1 MLEGDN
7 QRVKFISL
15 LFYNYIEW
23 GGFYMKL
30 KFRAEHKDVVAYLW
44 ACLLLLFV
52 VALCVRNFYHVA
64 DDGLNVA
71 NSKIGWTF
79 NLIPAFFPP
88 YLGYTILFWILAI
101 ILLTASVSSH
111 FFTREK
117 GFGFVEGKK
126 EEGFGRFAKESEYQ
140 NFKDVEPVELTAKE
154 STAAGFP
161 LCYDKK
167 KNLVYVDNGEAHSLV
182 IGATGSG
189 KTQMVI
195 NPLVNL
201 LSKKGES
208 MVITDPKGEIYEK
221 NGEMLRDLG
230 YDVIVVNFRDPK
242 NGSCWNP
249 YTLPYKYYKEG
260 NQDKA
265 NELLND
271 MAINIATDEKADDPF
286 WTNSAADYLTGLSLG
301 MFEDA
306 SEDEISISTVNL
318 MVTVGEEK
326 VGASTYAKEYFK
338 FKDPASPAA
347 INALGTVNAPQDTKN
362 SVLSVLKQKI
372 KVFAVTQNLAE
383 MLSRSDFDM
392 ETIGER
398 KTAIFMII
406 QDEKTTYHALAT
418 IFVKQCYESL
428 IAVAQRHGGK
438 LPVRTNFLLDE
449 FANMPKF
456 KDITTMITAARS
468 RQIRMTMIIQN
479 FAQLVQVYGKEDA
492 ETIRGNC
499 GNILYLLTGELSA
512 LEEISKLC
520 GDKIVKVGKDKK
532 EETRPLIT
540 VTELQ
545 RFKQDEVL
553 VLKHRLPP
561 LRTKFLPFWNT
572 DFGYGKN
579 NETIPKAEV
588 TSHEQRPIKLFDIRE
603 YVKKKKDEKR
613 NELFGGAGN
622 NPFGNNSPFGGG
634 ATPNPFG
641 GNQAPNPFG
650 NNAPTSNSN
659 PLAAYGA
666 VAPTNNNPLAAYG
679 ATTPTN
685 DNMNKEPFNPFGTPS
700 ALTPTN
706 PSNDDLNIDEMMKKI
721 DARIAELEAEEK
733 AEKDALE
740 NEEKASEKQLVE
752 ETKTVEIVP
761 DKKDDTVSSSSVIM
775 PSSKIDFNSFG
786 NSMIESKQG
795 DITSTKHDLLDDMI
809 EDLSFDEPLEKL
821 DSLNDKNS
829 EDLDILDVTKDINE
843 KENLERSEATKEDD
857 SQSNIYTNKEEISK
871 IMNKKDSN
879 DDDDDFF
886 NEFFD

>member
-1 MLEGDN
+1 
-7 QRVKFISL
+7 
-15 LFYNYIEW
+15 
-23 GGFYMKL
+23 MKL
-30 KFRAEHKDVVAYLW
+30 KFRAEKKDVVAFIW
-44 ACLLLLFV
+44 ACVLLLLIV
-52 VALCVRNFYHVA
+52 SICVYNLKDVSNEAEVARRTGISLNPIS
-64 DDGLNVA
+64 GL
-71 NSKIGWTF
+71 I
-79 NLIPAFFPP
+79 PP
-88 YLGYTILFWILAI
+88 YLGYTIVFWLVSI
-101 ILLTASVSSH
+101 IILTASVSSH
-111 FFTREK
+111 FFEREK
-117 GFGFVEGKK
+117 GFGFIEGKK
-126 EEGFGRFAKESEYQ
+126 EDGFGRFAKEDEYKKY
-140 NFKDVEPVELTAKE
+140 KDVEPVELNAKE
-154 STAAGFP
+154 ATTAGFP
-161 LCYDKK
+161 LVYDKK

-195 NPLVNL
+195 NPLVNIL
-201 LSKKGES
+201 AKKGES
-208 MVITDPKGEIYEK
+208 MIISDPKGEIYEK
-221 NGEMLRDLG
+221 NGEMLRELG
-230 YDVIVVNFRDPK
+230 YDVIVVNFRDPQK
-242 NGSCWNP
+242 GSCWNP

-306 SEDEISISTVNL
+306 PEDEISISTVNL
-318 MVTVGEEK
+318 MMTVGDEK
-326 VGASTYAKEYFK
+326 VGSSTYIKEYFK
-338 FKDPASPAA
+338 MKDPASPAA
-347 INALGTVNAPQDTKN
+347 INALGTINAPQETKN
-362 SVLSVLKQKI
+362 SIDSVLKQKI

-398 KTAIFMII
+398 KTAVFMII

-428 IAVAQRHGGK
+428 IAVAQRHGGQ

-479 FAQLVQVYGKEDA
+479 FAQLKQVYGNEDA

-579 NETIPKAEV
+579 NADVPPAEII
-588 TSHEQRPIKLFDIRE
+588 SHEQRKIKLFDIRE
-603 YVKKKKDEKR
+603 FVNKKKEEKR
-613 NELFGGAGN
+613 KELFSNQTNNSNQFNPYGGGS
-622 NPFGNNSPFGGG
+622 NPFGM
-634 ATPNPFG
+634 
-641 GNQAPNPFG
+641 QQ
-650 NNAPTSNSN
+650 
-659 PLAAYGA
+659 
-666 VAPTNNNPLAAYG
+666 
-679 ATTPTN
+679 
-685 DNMNKEPFNPFGTPS
+685 NPFGTPPSGSNPFS
-700 ALTPTN
+700 APVGQNSFNPGALGN
-706 PSNDDLNIDEMMKKI
+706 PSGGIGSNDESLNIDDLIKKI
-721 DARIAELEAEEK
+721 DSKIAELEEEEK
-733 AEKDALE
+733 KDNEAKDNEEAASSKKLVEDIMNDNNIKEDNNIHSSDVIMSPNKIDFSSFELPEEKKSDNNEIKPDIMDDFLE
-740 NEEKASEKQLVE
+740 DLSIDDNEDDMVINTSNTINNNEEKENKDVTNVVNEAKEQ
-752 ETKTVEIVP
+752 
-761 DKKDDTVSSSSVIM
+761 KDDLYV
-775 PSSKIDFNSFG
+775 
-786 NSMIESKQG
+786 
-795 DITSTKHDLLDDMI
+795 
-809 EDLSFDEPLEKL
+809 
-821 DSLNDKNS
+821 
-829 EDLDILDVTKDINE
+829 
-843 KENLERSEATKEDD
+843 
-857 SQSNIYTNKEEISK
+857 NKEEVDK
-871 IMNKKDSN
+871 IMKEKEP
-879 DDDDDFF
+879 DDFF
-886 NEFFD
+886 DEFFE

>member
-1 MLEGDN
+1 
-7 QRVKFISL
+7 
-15 LFYNYIEW
+15 
-23 GGFYMKL
+23 MKL
-30 KFRAEHKDVVAYLW
+30 KFRADRKDAIAFLW
-44 ACLLLLFV
+44 ASLLLLIV
-52 VALCVRNFYHVA
+52 VAMCVRNFYHA
-64 DDGLNVA
+64 ATTGIA
-71 NSKIGWTF
+71 GSTTEFRWSF
-79 NLIPAFFPP
+79 NFLLGFLPP
-88 YLGYTILFWILAI
+88 YLGYTILFWILAM
-101 ILLTASVSSH
+101 ILLIASVSSH
-111 FFTREK
+111 FFSREK
-117 GFGFVEGKK
+117 GFGFKEGKDEK
-126 EEGFGRFAKESEYQ
+126 GFGRFAKDYEYQ
-140 NFKDVEPVELTAKE
+140 EFENVKPVELTSEKSE
-154 STAAGFP
+154 AAGFP

-167 KNLVYVDNGEAHSLV
+167 NNLVYVDNGEAHSLV

-195 NPLVNL
+195 NPLVNI

-221 NGEMLRDLG
+221 NGEMLRALG
-230 YDVIVVNFRDPK
+230 YDVIVVNFRDPQ

-306 SEDEISISTVNL
+306 PEDEISISTVNL
-318 MVTVGEEK
+318 MMTVGEEK
-326 VGASTYAKEYFK
+326 IGASTYAKEYFK
-338 FKDPASPAA
+338 TKDPASPAA

-362 SVLSVLKQKI
+362 SILSVLKQKI

-398 KTAIFMII
+398 KTAVFMII

-479 FAQLVQVYGKEDA
+479 FAQLNDVYGKEDA

-520 GDKIVKVGKDKK
+520 GDKIVKVGKDKR

-545 RFKQDEVL
+545 RFTNNEVL

-561 LRTKFLPFWNT
+561 LRTKFLPFWDT
-572 DFGYGKN
+572 DFGHGKN
-579 NETIPKAEV
+579 NASVTKATYTTRE
-588 TSHEQRPIKLFDIRE
+588 RKDIKLFDIRDF
-603 YVKKKKDEKR
+603 VKKKKEEKR

-622 NPFGNNSPFGGG
+622 NPFGGG

-641 GNQAPNPFG
+641 SSPNPFGGPSAPNPFG
-650 NNAPTSNSN
+650 GPGTPNPFGGPSTPGSNPLAPFGASPGSNPD
-659 PLAAYGA
+659 PLAAYGSTQNST
-666 VAPTNNNPLAAYG
+666 PNPS
-679 ATTPTN
+679 
-685 DNMNKEPFNPFGTPS
+685 PFNPTVPS
-700 ALTPTN
+700 
-706 PSNDDLNIDEMMKKI
+706 PSPSSPDDLNIDEMMKKI
-721 DARIAELEAEEK
+721 DERIAELEAEEK
-733 AEKDALE
+733 KEKEAEE
-740 NEEKASEKQLVE
+740 NEKLASEE
-752 ETKTVEIVP
+752 KTVEEIKSKLDNDEIKTEIPVDDTNSIPSASAIVP
-761 DKKDDTVSSSSVIM
+761 
-775 PSSKIDFNSFG
+775 PSSIDFKSFMSPI
-786 NSMIESKQG
+786 NENKKEE
-795 DITSTKHDLLDDMI
+795 KHETFGLLDEMV
-809 EDLSFDEPLEKL
+809 EDLSIDEPISRTSVPEVTTENNDVIKEAEILKEPDEKIESL
-821 DSLNDKNS
+821 DFGSDKP
-829 EDLDILDVTKDINE
+829 K
-843 KENLERSEATKEDD
+843 
-857 SQSNIYTNKEEISK
+857 
-871 IMNKKDSN
+871 N
-879 DDDDDFF
+879 DDDDLFD
-886 NEFFD
+886 EFFD

>member
-1 MLEGDN
+1 
-7 QRVKFISL
+7 
-15 LFYNYIEW
+15 
-23 GGFYMKL
+23 MKL
-30 KFRAEHKDVVAYLW
+30 KFRADHKDVIAFLW
-44 ACLLLLFV
+44 ACLLLLIV
-52 VALCVRNFYHVA
+52 VAMCVVNFYHT
-64 DDGLNVA
+64 G
-71 NSKIGWTF
+71 SIGNMPEVEGFKWTF
-79 NLIPAFFPP
+79 NFIKGFFPP
-88 YLGYTILFWILAI
+88 YLGYTLIFWILSI
-101 ILLTASVSSH
+101 VLLTVSVSSH
-111 FFTREK
+111 FYTREK
-117 GFGFVEGKK
+117 GFGFKEGKK
-126 EEGFGRFAKESEYQ
+126 EEGFGRFAKEDEYKH
-140 NFKDVEPVELTAKE
+140 FKDVEPVELTAKE
-154 STAAGFP
+154 ASSAGFP
-161 LCYDKK
+161 LVYDKK
-167 KNLVYVDNGEAHSLV
+167 KNLVYVDNGESHSLV

-195 NPLVNL
+195 NPLVSL
-201 LSKKGES
+201 LAKKGES
-208 MVITDPKGEIYEK
+208 MVITDPKGEIFEK
-221 NGEMLRDLG
+221 NGEMLKDLG

-318 MVTVGEEK
+318 MMTVGEEK
-326 VGASTYAKEYFK
+326 MGASTYAKEYFK
-338 FKDPASPAA
+338 LKDPASPAA

-362 SVLSVLKQKI
+362 SIESVLKQKI

-438 LPVRTNFLLDE
+438 LPIRTNFLLDE

-479 FAQLVQVYGKEDA
+479 FAQLKQVYGNEDA

-579 NETIPKAEV
+579 NERVPKAELP
-588 TSHEQRPIKLFDIRE
+588 THEQQPIKLFDIRE
-603 YVKKKKDEKR
+603 FVKKKKEEKR
-613 NELFGGAGN
+613 NELFGGNSPFGAGTPFGGG
-622 NPFGNNSPFGGG
+622 NPFGGAPSPFGGGNPTNPFGSDNNQNNTNPLAPYGATGNTNGFNSPFGGTNTLG
-634 ATPNPFG
+634 NLNGSTPN
-641 GNQAPNPFG
+641 ANPMDE
-650 NNAPTSNSN
+650 A
-659 PLAAYGA
+659 
-666 VAPTNNNPLAAYG
+666 
-679 ATTPTN
+679 
-685 DNMNKEPFNPFGTPS
+685 
-700 ALTPTN
+700 
-706 PSNDDLNIDEMMKKI
+706 LNIDDMIKKI

-733 AEKDALE
+733 AD
-740 NEEKASEKQLVE
+740 NEAKNNEAKASEKTMVEDLKLPVE
-752 ETKTVEIVP
+752 E
-761 DKKDDTVSSSSVIM
+761 SSSLSSSIIM
-775 PSSKIDFNSFG
+775 PSNKIDFSSFEKV
-786 NSMIESKQG
+786 NANNPLNNVS
-795 DITSTKHDLLDDMI
+795 TSGKHDLMDDYL
-809 EDLSFDEPLEKL
+809 EDLSFDDEPIKTSEKPT
-821 DSLNDKNS
+821 DNV
-829 EDLDILDVTKDINE
+829 DVPNEVLSNPSKPDNKDV
-843 KENLERSEATKEDD
+843 
-857 SQSNIYTNKEEISK
+857 YTNKEEIEK
-871 IMNKKDSN
+871 IMKSEEKDE
-879 DDDDDFF
+879 DDDFF
-886 NEFFD
+886 DEFFE

>member
-1 MLEGDN
+1 
-7 QRVKFISL
+7 
-15 LFYNYIEW
+15 
-23 GGFYMKL
+23 MKL
-30 KFRAEHKDVVAYLW
+30 KFRAEHKDFVAYAW
-44 ACLLLLFV
+44 ACLLLLV
-52 VALCVRNFYHVA
+52 IVALCVRNLYHVTDA
-64 DDGLNVA
+64 GTSTTTETL
-71 NSKIGWTF
+71 GWTF
-79 NLIPAFFPP
+79 NFIPAFFPP
-88 YLGYTILFWILAI
+88 YLGYTILFWILAVV
-101 ILLTASVSSH
+101 LLTASVSSK
-111 FFTREK
+111 FFTTEK
-117 GFGFVEGKK
+117 GFGIVQGKK
-126 EEGFGRFAKESEYQ
+126 EDGFGRFAKEDEYK
-140 NFKDVEPVELTAKE
+140 NSKDVEPVELTAKE
-154 STAAGFP
+154 STVAGFP
-161 LCYDKK
+161 LVYDKK

-195 NPLVNL
+195 NPLVNI

-221 NGEMLRDLG
+221 NGEMLKDLG
-230 YDVIVVNFRDPK
+230 YDVIVVNFRDPQ

-306 SEDEISISTVNL
+306 PEDEISISTVNL
-318 MVTVGEEK
+318 MITVGEEK
-326 VGASTYAKEYFK
+326 RGASTYIKEYFK

-398 KTAIFMII
+398 KTAVFMII

-479 FAQLVQVYGKEDA
+479 FAQLKQVYGNEDA

-545 RFKQDEVL
+545 RFKENEVL
-553 VLKHRLPP
+553 ILKHRLPP

-579 NETIPKAEV
+579 NAEVPPAKV
-588 TSHEQRPIKLFDIRE
+588 TSHEQRKIKLFDIRE
-603 YVKKKKDEKR
+603 FVEKKKEEKR
-613 NELFGGAGN
+613 NELYGGGEA
-622 NPFGNNSPFGGG
+622 NPFGVSM
-634 ATPNPFG
+634 TPNPFG
-641 GNQAPNPFG
+641 GNANPFG
-650 NNAPTSNSN
+650 PSPFGAQTNPNPLSAFGATSNSIPSN
-659 PLAAYGA
+659 PLESS
-666 VAPTNNNPLAAYG
+666 NNG
-679 ATTPTN
+679 N
-685 DNMNKEPFNPFGTPS
+685 DN
-700 ALTPTN
+700 L
-706 PSNDDLNIDEMMKKI
+706 DIDAMMKKI
-721 DARIAELEAEEK
+721 DARIAELEEEEK
-733 AEKDALE
+733 REKEAEN
-740 NEEKASEKQLVE
+740 NELKASEQKMVE
-752 ETKTVEIVP
+752 EKTDDAKDSN
-761 DKKDDTVSSSSVIM
+761 DKTSLNNGKLEFS
-775 PSSKIDFNSFG
+775 SFG
-786 NSMIESKQG
+786 SKDISNFGNTNSEA
-795 DITSTKHDLLDDMI
+795 KHDMFDDMI
-809 EDLSFDEPLEKL
+809 EDLSFDEPI
-821 DSLNDKNS
+821 DKNDAIKDENILKDDKS
-829 EDLDILDVTKDINE
+829 EIKAEEPIN
-843 KENLERSEATKEDD
+843 KQADDKNGEANVYRNT
-857 SQSNIYTNKEEISK
+857 EEIDK
-871 IMNKKDSN
+871 IMKKKDTSK
-879 DDDDDFF
+879 DDDDFF
-886 NEFFD
+886 DEFFE

>member
-1 MLEGDN
+1 
-7 QRVKFISL
+7 
-15 LFYNYIEW
+15 
-23 GGFYMKL
+23 MKL
-30 KFRAEHKDVVAYLW
+30 KFRAEHKDFVAYAW
-44 ACLLLLFV
+44 ACLLLLV
-52 VALCVRNFYHVA
+52 IVALCVRNLYHVTDA
-64 DDGLNVA
+64 GTSATTETL
-71 NSKIGWTF
+71 GWTF
-79 NLIPAFFPP
+79 NFIPAFFPP
-88 YLGYTILFWILAI
+88 YLGYTILFWILAVV
-101 ILLTASVSSH
+101 LLTASVSSK
-111 FFTREK
+111 FFTTEK
-117 GFGFVEGKK
+117 GFGIVQGKK
-126 EEGFGRFAKESEYQ
+126 EDGFGRFAKEDEYK
-140 NFKDVEPVELTAKE
+140 NSKDVEPVELTAKE
-154 STAAGFP
+154 STVAGFP
-161 LCYDKK
+161 LVYDKK

-195 NPLVNL
+195 NPLVNI

-221 NGEMLRDLG
+221 NGEMLKDLG
-230 YDVIVVNFRDPK
+230 YDVIVVNFRDPQ

-306 SEDEISISTVNL
+306 PEDEISISTVNL
-318 MVTVGEEK
+318 MITVGEEK
-326 VGASTYAKEYFK
+326 RGASTYIKEYFK

-398 KTAIFMII
+398 KTAVFMII

-479 FAQLVQVYGKEDA
+479 FAQLKQVYGNEDA

-545 RFKQDEVL
+545 RFKENEVL
-553 VLKHRLPP
+553 ILKHRLPP

-579 NETIPKAEV
+579 NAEVPPAKV
-588 TSHEQRPIKLFDIRE
+588 TSHEQRKIKLFDIRE
-603 YVKKKKDEKR
+603 FVEKKKEEKR
-613 NELFGGAGN
+613 NELYGGGEA
-622 NPFGNNSPFGGG
+622 NPFGVSM
-634 ATPNPFG
+634 TPNPFG
-641 GNQAPNPFG
+641 GNANPFG
-650 NNAPTSNSN
+650 PSPFGAQTNPN
-659 PLAAYGA
+659 PLAAFGA
-666 VAPTNNNPLAAYG
+666 TSNSIPSNPLESSNNG
-679 ATTPTN
+679 N
-685 DNMNKEPFNPFGTPS
+685 DN
-700 ALTPTN
+700 L
-706 PSNDDLNIDEMMKKI
+706 DIDAMMKKI
-721 DARIAELEAEEK
+721 DARIAELEEEEK
-733 AEKDALE
+733 REKEAED
-740 NEEKASEKQLVE
+740 NELKASEQKMVE
-752 ETKTVEIVP
+752 EKTDVAKDSN
-761 DKKDDTVSSSSVIM
+761 DKTSLNNYTVDNGKLEF
-775 PSSKIDFNSFG
+775 PSFG
-786 NSMIESKQG
+786 SKDISNFGNTNSEA
-795 DITSTKHDLLDDMI
+795 KHDMFDDMI
-809 EDLSFDEPLEKL
+809 EDLSFDEPI
-821 DSLNDKNS
+821 DKNDAIKDENILKDDKLETKP
-829 EDLDILDVTKDINE
+829 EDPIN
-843 KENLERSEATKEDD
+843 KQADDKNGEANVYRNT
-857 SQSNIYTNKEEISK
+857 EEIDK
-871 IMNKKDSN
+871 IMKKKDTSK
-879 DDDDDFF
+879 DDDDFF
-886 NEFFD
+886 DEFFE

>member
-1 MLEGDN
+1 
-7 QRVKFISL
+7 
-15 LFYNYIEW
+15 
-23 GGFYMKL
+23 MKL
-30 KFRAEHKDVVAYLW
+30 KFRAEKKDVVAFIW
-44 ACLLLLFV
+44 ACVLLLLIV
-52 VALCVRNFYHVA
+52 SICVYNLKDVTNEAEVARRTGISLNPIS
-64 DDGLNVA
+64 GL
-71 NSKIGWTF
+71 I
-79 NLIPAFFPP
+79 PP
-88 YLGYTILFWILAI
+88 YLGYTIVFWLVSI
-101 ILLTASVSSH
+101 IILTASVSSH
-111 FFTREK
+111 FFEREK
-117 GFGFVEGKK
+117 GFGFIEGKK
-126 EEGFGRFAKESEYQ
+126 EDGFGRFAKEDEYKKY
-140 NFKDVEPVELTAKE
+140 KDVEPVELNAKE
-154 STAAGFP
+154 ATTAGFP
-161 LCYDKK
+161 LVYDKK

-195 NPLVNL
+195 NPLVNIL
-201 LSKKGES
+201 AKKGES
-208 MVITDPKGEIYEK
+208 MIISDPKGEIYEK
-221 NGEMLRDLG
+221 NGEMLRELG
-230 YDVIVVNFRDPK
+230 YDVIVVNFRDPQK
-242 NGSCWNP
+242 GSCWNP

-306 SEDEISISTVNL
+306 PEDEISISTVNL
-318 MVTVGEEK
+318 MMTVGDEK
-326 VGASTYAKEYFK
+326 VGSSTYIKEYFK
-338 FKDPASPAA
+338 MKDPASPAA
-347 INALGTVNAPQDTKN
+347 INALGTINAPQETKN
-362 SVLSVLKQKI
+362 SIDSVLKQKI

-398 KTAIFMII
+398 KTAVFMII

-428 IAVAQRHGGK
+428 IAVAQRHGGQ

-479 FAQLVQVYGKEDA
+479 FAQLKQVYGNEDA

-579 NETIPKAEV
+579 NADVPPAEII
-588 TSHEQRPIKLFDIRE
+588 SHEQRKIKLFDIRE
-603 YVKKKKDEKR
+603 YVNKKKEEKR
-613 NELFGGAGN
+613 KELFSNQPNNSNQFNPYGGSS
-622 NPFGNNSPFGGG
+622 NPFGM
-634 ATPNPFG
+634 
-641 GNQAPNPFG
+641 QQ
-650 NNAPTSNSN
+650 
-659 PLAAYGA
+659 
-666 VAPTNNNPLAAYG
+666 
-679 ATTPTN
+679 
-685 DNMNKEPFNPFGTPS
+685 NPFGTPPS
-700 ALTPTN
+700 GSNPFSSPVGQNSFNPGALGN
-706 PSNDDLNIDEMMKKI
+706 PSGGIGSNDESLNIDDLIKKI
-721 DARIAELEAEEK
+721 DSKIAELEEEEK
-733 AEKDALE
+733 KDNEAKDNEEVASSKKLVEDIMNDNNIKEDNNIHSSDVIMSPNKIDFSSFELPEEKKSDNNEIKPDIMDDFLE
-740 NEEKASEKQLVE
+740 DLSIDDNEDDMVINASNIINNNEEKENKDVTNVVNEAKEQ
-752 ETKTVEIVP
+752 
-761 DKKDDTVSSSSVIM
+761 KDDLYV
-775 PSSKIDFNSFG
+775 
-786 NSMIESKQG
+786 
-795 DITSTKHDLLDDMI
+795 
-809 EDLSFDEPLEKL
+809 
-821 DSLNDKNS
+821 
-829 EDLDILDVTKDINE
+829 
-843 KENLERSEATKEDD
+843 
-857 SQSNIYTNKEEISK
+857 NKEEVDK
-871 IMNKKDSN
+871 IMKEKEP
-879 DDDDDFF
+879 DDFF
-886 NEFFD
+886 DEFFE

>member
-1 MLEGDN
+1 
-7 QRVKFISL
+7 
-15 LFYNYIEW
+15 
-23 GGFYMKL
+23 MKL
-30 KFRAEHKDVVAYLW
+30 KFRAEHKDIVAFLW
-44 ACLLLLFV
+44 VCLLLLIV
-52 VALCVRNFYHVA
+52 VALCIVNFYHVA
-64 DDGLNVA
+64 DDGISTTKEMV
-71 NSKIGWTF
+71 GFTF
-79 NLIPAFFPP
+79 NFIPAFFPP
-88 YLGYTILFWILAI
+88 YLGYTILFWIVAI
-101 ILLTASVSSH
+101 VALTASVSSH
-111 FFTREK
+111 FFTMEK
-117 GFGFVEGKK
+117 GFGIVQGKK
-126 EEGFGRFAKESEYQ
+126 EDGFGRFAKEDEYKK
-140 NFKDVEPVELTAKE
+140 FEKVEPVELTAKE

-161 LCYDKK
+161 LVYDKK

-195 NPLVNL
+195 NPLVNI

-208 MVITDPKGEIYEK
+208 MVITDPKGEIFEK
-221 NGEMLRDLG
+221 NGEMLKDLG
-230 YDVIVVNFRDPK
+230 YDVIVVNFRDPQ

-306 SEDEISISTVNL
+306 PEDEISISTVNL
-318 MVTVGEEK
+318 MITVGEEK
-326 VGASTYAKEYFK
+326 VGASTYIKEYFK

-398 KTAIFMII
+398 KTAVFMII

-479 FAQLVQVYGKEDA
+479 FAQLKQVYGNEDA

-553 VLKHRLPP
+553 ILKHRLPP

-579 NETIPKAEV
+579 NAEVPPAKV
-588 TSHEQRPIKLFDIRE
+588 TSHEQRKIKLFDIRE
-603 YVKKKKDEKR
+603 FVKKKKEEKR
-613 NELFGGAGN
+613 NELFGGSGAAN
-622 NPFGNNSPFGGG
+622 PFGGG
-634 ATPNPFG
+634 MTPNPFG
-641 GNQAPNPFG
+641 GNANPFG
-650 NNAPTSNSN
+650 QSPFTSPSNPN
-659 PLAAYGA
+659 PLAAF
-666 VAPTNNNPLAAYG
+666 G
-679 ATTPTN
+679 ATTS
-685 DNMNKEPFNPFGTPS
+685 MPS
-700 ALTPTN
+700 A
-706 PSNDDLNIDEMMKKI
+706 PSPLNSASSSNNSSDDLDIDAMMKKI
-721 DARIAELEAEEK
+721 DARIAELEEEEK
-733 AEKDALE
+733 REKEAED
-740 NEEKASEKQLVE
+740 NELKASEQKMVE
-752 ETKTVEIVP
+752 EKTTDVKDSN
-761 DKKDDTVSSSSVIM
+761 DKPSLNNSTMDSNKLEFPSFDSKDIS
-775 PSSKIDFNSFG
+775 NFG
-786 NSMIESKQG
+786 NTNSEA
-795 DITSTKHDLLDDMI
+795 KHDMFDDMI
-809 EDLSFDEPLEKL
+809 EDLSFDEPI
-821 DSLNDKNS
+821 DKNDAIKDENILKDDKS
-829 EDLDILDVTKDINE
+829 EIKAEELIN
-843 KENLERSEATKEDD
+843 KQAADKNGK
-857 SQSNIYTNKEEISK
+857 SNVYRNTEEIDK
-871 IMNKKDSN
+871 IMNTKDSSK
-879 DDDDDFF
+879 DDDDFF
-886 NEFFD
+886 DEFFE

>member
-1 MLEGDN
+1 
-7 QRVKFISL
+7 
-15 LFYNYIEW
+15 
-23 GGFYMKL
+23 MKL
-30 KFRAEHKDVVAYLW
+30 KFRAEKKDFVAFLW
-44 ACLLLLFV
+44 ACLLLLV
-52 VALCVRNFYHVA
+52 VIAICVNNFYHFTYDEVGS
-64 DDGLNVA
+64 DF
-71 NSKIGWTF
+71 KFTF
-79 NLIPAFFPP
+79 NFVQAFFPP
-88 YLGYTILFWILAI
+88 MLKYTLLFWIVSI
-101 ILLTASVSSH
+101 IALVASVSSH
-111 FFTREK
+111 FFSTEK
-117 GFGFVEGKK
+117 GIGFVEGKK
-126 EEGFGRFAKESEYQ
+126 EEGFGRFAKEDEYKK
-140 NFKDVEPVELTAKE
+140 FKDVEPVEISAKE

-161 LCYDKK
+161 LVYDKK

-201 LSKKGES
+201 LAKKGES

-221 NGEMLRDLG
+221 NGEMLKNLG

-271 MAINIATDEKADDPF
+271 MAINIATDEKSNDPF
-286 WTNSAADYLTGLSLG
+286 WTNSAADFLTGLSLG

-306 SEDEISISTVNL
+306 NEDEISISTVNL
-318 MVTVGEEK
+318 MMTVGDEK
-326 VGASTYAKEYFK
+326 VGASTYMKEYFK
-338 FKDPASPAA
+338 MKDPASPAA

-362 SVLSVLKQKI
+362 SIDSVLKQKI
-372 KVFAVTQNLAE
+372 KVFAVTRNLSE

-398 KTAIFMII
+398 KTAVFMII

-438 LPVRTNFLLDE
+438 LPIRTNFLLDE

-479 FAQLVQVYGKEDA
+479 FAQLKQVYGNEDA

-579 NETIPKAEV
+579 NSSIPKAELP
-588 TSHEQRPIKLFDIRE
+588 THEQRSIKLFDIRE
-603 YVKKKKDEKR
+603 FVKKKKEEKR
-613 NELFGGAGN
+613 NEMFNGN
-622 NPFGNNSPFGGG
+622 NPFGGGNPFVNNANPFGPSNPFGGSNQSSNPFLN
-634 ATPNPFG
+634 AAPSPNPFG
-641 GNQAPNPFG
+641 GSTSGISNI
-650 NNAPTSNSN
+650 PTSN
-659 PLAAYGA
+659 
-666 VAPTNNNPLAAYG
+666 T
-679 ATTPTN
+679 
-685 DNMNKEPFNPFGTPS
+685 DD
-700 ALTPTN
+700 
-706 PSNDDLNIDEMMKKI
+706 DDLDIDSIIKKI
-721 DARIAELEAEEK
+721 DAKIQE
-733 AEKDALE
+733 LE
-740 NEEKASEKQLVE
+740 NEEKEDNKLKDELAKE
-752 ETKTVEIVP
+752 ELSSNSAVLSS
-761 DKKDDTVSSSSVIM
+761 DKIKIDDKSSVKPISSDYDM
-775 PSSKIDFNSFG
+775 MDDFMEDISADDVIEPKEEKSNKSETIEPS
-786 NSMIESKQG
+786 
-795 DITSTKHDLLDDMI
+795 
-809 EDLSFDEPLEKL
+809 
-821 DSLNDKNS
+821 
-829 EDLDILDVTKDINE
+829 
-843 KENLERSEATKEDD
+843 KED
-857 SQSNIYTNKEEISK
+857 NKKEEIYANKEEINK
-871 IMNKKDSN
+871 IMNEK
-879 DDDDDFF
+879 DDDSDLFDDFF
-886 NEFFD
+886 E

>member
-1 MLEGDN
+1 
-7 QRVKFISL
+7 
-15 LFYNYIEW
+15 
-23 GGFYMKL
+23 MKL
-30 KFRAEHKDVVAYLW
+30 KFRAEHKDIVAFLW
-44 ACLLLLFV
+44 ACLLLLIV
-52 VALCVRNFYHVA
+52 VALCVRNLYHVTT
-64 DDGLNVA
+64 DTGTMVETL
-71 NSKIGWTF
+71 GWTF
-79 NLIPAFFPP
+79 NFIPAFFPP
-88 YLGYTILFWILAI
+88 YLGYTILFWILAVFI
-101 ILLTASVSSH
+101 LTASLSSK
-111 FFTREK
+111 FFTMEK
-117 GFGFVEGKK
+117 GFGIVEGKK
-126 EEGFGRFAKESEYQ
+126 EDGFGRFAKEDEYK
-140 NFKDVEPVELTAKE
+140 NFKDVEPVELTSKE
-154 STAAGFP
+154 STVAGFP
-161 LCYDKK
+161 LVYDKK

-195 NPLVNL
+195 NPLVNI

-230 YDVIVVNFRDPK
+230 YDVIVVNFRDPQ

-306 SEDEISISTVNL
+306 PEDEISISTVNL
-318 MVTVGEEK
+318 MITVGEEK
-326 VGASTYAKEYFK
+326 VGASTYIKEYFK

-398 KTAIFMII
+398 KTAVFMII

-479 FAQLVQVYGKEDA
+479 FAQLKQVYGNEDA

-553 VLKHRLPP
+553 LLKHRLPP

-579 NETIPKAEV
+579 NAEVPPAKV
-588 TSHEQRPIKLFDIRE
+588 TSHEQRKIKLFDIRE
-603 YVKKKKDEKR
+603 FVKKKKEEKR
-613 NELFGGAGN
+613 NELFGGSGEAN
-622 NPFGNNSPFGGG
+622 PFGGG
-634 ATPNPFG
+634 MTPNPFG
-641 GNQAPNPFG
+641 GNSNPFG
-650 NNAPTSNSN
+650 QSPFASPSNPN
-659 PLAAYGA
+659 PLAAFGA
-666 VAPTNNNPLAAYG
+666 TSNSIPSNPLESSNNG
-679 ATTPTN
+679 N
-685 DNMNKEPFNPFGTPS
+685 DN
-700 ALTPTN
+700 L
-706 PSNDDLNIDEMMKKI
+706 DIDAMMKKI
-721 DARIAELEAEEK
+721 DARIAELEEEEK
-733 AEKDALE
+733 REKEAED
-740 NEEKASEKQLVE
+740 NELKASEQKMVE
-752 ETKTVEIVP
+752 EKTDDAKDSN
-761 DKKDDTVSSSSVIM
+761 DKPSLNNFAMD
-775 PSSKIDFNSFG
+775 SSKLEFPSFDSNTNS
-786 NSMIESKQG
+786 EV
-795 DITSTKHDLLDDMI
+795 KHDMFDDMI
-809 EDLSFDEPLEKL
+809 EDLSFDEPI
-821 DSLNDKNS
+821 DKNDIIQEENIMKDKKLETKT
-829 EDLDILDVTKDINE
+829 EDPINKQSDVYRNT
-843 KENLERSEATKEDD
+843 
-857 SQSNIYTNKEEISK
+857 EEIDK
-871 IMNKKDSN
+871 IMNKKDSSK
-879 DDDDDFF
+879 DDDDFF
-886 NEFFD
+886 DEFFE

>member
-1 MLEGDN
+1 
-7 QRVKFISL
+7 
-15 LFYNYIEW
+15 
-23 GGFYMKL
+23 MKL
-30 KFRAEHKDVVAYLW
+30 KFRAEKKDVVAFLW
-44 ACLLLLFV
+44 ACLLLLIV
-52 VALCVRNFYHVA
+52 VALCIVNIYHISDTNVNA
-64 DDGLNVA
+64 DTGLMF
-71 NSKIGWTF
+71 TF
-79 NLIPAFFPP
+79 NFIKGFFPP
-88 YLGYTILFWILAI
+88 YLKYTLIVWIFAI
-101 ILLTASVSSH
+101 IILTASVSSH
-111 FFTREK
+111 FYTREK
-117 GFGFVEGKK
+117 GFGFKEGKK
-126 EEGFGRFAKESEYQ
+126 ENGFGRFAKEDEYKK
-140 NFKDVEPVELTAKE
+140 FKDVEPVEIMAKE
-154 STAAGFP
+154 SVSAGFP
-161 LCYDKK
+161 LVYDKK

-189 KTQMVI
+189 KTQMII

-201 LSKKGES
+201 LAKKGES
-208 MVITDPKGEIYEK
+208 MVITDPKGEIFEK
-221 NGEMLRDLG
+221 NGEMLKDLG

-306 SEDEISISTVNL
+306 KEDEISISTVNL
-318 MVTVGEEK
+318 MMTVGEEK
-326 VGASTYAKEYFK
+326 IGASTYAKEYFK

-362 SVLSVLKQKI
+362 SIESVLKQKI

-398 KTAIFMII
+398 KTAVFMII

-418 IFVKQCYESL
+418 IFIKQCYESL

-479 FAQLVQVYGKEDA
+479 FAQLKQVYGNEDA

-499 GNILYLLTGELSA
+499 GNIVYLLTGELSA

-520 GDKIVKVGKDKK
+520 GDKIVKVGKDQK

-579 NETIPKAEV
+579 NERVPKA
-588 TSHEQRPIKLFDIRE
+588 TLPTHEQKPIKLFDIRE
-603 YVKKKKDEKR
+603 FVKKKKEEKR
-613 NELFGGAGN
+613 NELFSSESSPFGPSPFGQSSPFGAPIS
-622 NPFGNNSPFGGG
+622 NPFGSLNN
-634 ATPNPFG
+634 ANPFEMQ
-641 GNQAPNPFG
+641 NKQVNPFM
-650 NNAPTSNSN
+650 NTNSDEN
-659 PLAAYGA
+659 
-666 VAPTNNNPLAAYG
+666 
-679 ATTPTN
+679 
-685 DNMNKEPFNPFGTPS
+685 
-700 ALTPTN
+700 
-706 PSNDDLNIDEMMKKI
+706 LNIDDMIKKI

-733 AEKDALE
+733 ANNEAKE
-740 NEEKASEKQLVE
+740 NEAVASEKPTIKNMMEDNKIELNPFN
-752 ETKTVEIVP
+752 KTQENKVHDIM
-761 DKKDDTVSSSSVIM
+761 DDY
-775 PSSKIDFNSFG
+775 
-786 NSMIESKQG
+786 
-795 DITSTKHDLLDDMI
+795 L
-809 EDLSFDEPLEKL
+809 EDLSLDDEDITENKESLSTNKEEEKP
-821 DSLNDKNS
+821 
-829 EDLDILDVTKDINE
+829 DLIKDN
-843 KENLERSEATKEDD
+843 T
-857 SQSNIYTNKEEISK
+857 YTNKEEKDK
-871 IMNKKDSN
+871 IMNNKEKD
-879 DDDDDFF
+879 DEDFF
-886 NEFFD
+886 DEFFE

>member
-1 MLEGDN
+1 
-7 QRVKFISL
+7 
-15 LFYNYIEW
+15 
-23 GGFYMKL
+23 MKL
-30 KFRAEHKDVVAYLW
+30 KFRADHKDIVAYIW
-44 ACLLLLFV
+44 GCLLLLFV
-52 VALCVRNFYHVA
+52 VAMLVVNLYHVA
-64 DDGLNVA
+64 DSELEMVN
-71 NSKIGWTF
+71 NHINWSF
-79 NLIPAFFPP
+79 NIIPAFFPP
-88 YLGYTILFWILAI
+88 YLLYTIAFWILAVVV
-101 ILLTASVSSH
+101 LTFSVSSR
-111 FFTREK
+111 FFTTEK
-117 GFGFVEGKK
+117 GFGIVQGKK
-126 EEGFGRFAKESEYQ
+126 EDGFGRFAKEEEYKKFENVKSVQ
-140 NFKDVEPVELTAKE
+140 ITAKE
-154 STAAGFP
+154 STSAGFP
-161 LCYDKK
+161 LVYDKK
-167 KNLVYVDNGEAHSLV
+167 KNLVYVDNGETHSLV

-201 LSKKGES
+201 LAKKGES
-208 MVITDPKGEIYEK
+208 MVITDPKGEIYEQ
-221 NGEMLRDLG
+221 NGEMLRNLG

-242 NGSCWNP
+242 EGSCWNP

-306 SEDEISISTVNL
+306 SEDEVSISTVNL
-318 MVTVGEEK
+318 MMTVGDEK
-326 VGASTYAKEYFK
+326 IGASTYLKEYFK
-338 FKDPASPAA
+338 MKDPAGPAA
-347 INALGTVNAPQDTKN
+347 INALGTINAPQDTKN
-362 SVLSVLKQKI
+362 SIDSVLKQKI

-398 KTAIFMII
+398 KTAVFMII

-479 FAQLVQVYGKEDA
+479 FAQLKQVYGNEDA

-553 VLKHRLPP
+553 ILKHRLPP

-572 DFGYGKN
+572 DFGNGKN
-579 NETIPKAEV
+579 NCEIPKANL

-603 YVKKKKDEKR
+603 FVKKKREEQR
-613 NELFGGAGN
+613 NEMFGQPSIGGVSSFPSNPFGSSNNNPFAS
-622 NPFGNNSPFGGG
+622 NPFGNSMTSKPLDG
-634 ATPNPFG
+634 TKVD
-641 GNQAPNPFG
+641 NPFG
-650 NNAPTSNSN
+650 NINS
-659 PLAAYGA
+659 P
-666 VAPTNNNPLAAYG
+666 VS
-679 ATTPTN
+679 
-685 DNMNKEPFNPFGTPS
+685 KQ
-700 ALTPTN
+700 
-706 PSNDDLNIDEMMKKI
+706 DDELDIDEIVKKI
-721 DARIAELEAEEK
+721 DAKIKELEEEEK
-733 AEKDALE
+733 NNNIAIE
-740 NEEKASEKQLVE
+740 NEEKSSLKPLVDE
-752 ETKTVEIVP
+752 E
-761 DKKDDTVSSSSVIM
+761 
-775 PSSKIDFNSFG
+775 KIDENKNISH
-786 NSMIESKQG
+786 
-795 DITSTKHDLLDDMI
+795 DIMDDYF
-809 EDLSFDEPLEKL
+809 EDLSFDEELEEKPKDDLSSIDKKDVIEPLNK
-821 DSLNDKNS
+821 
-829 EDLDILDVTKDINE
+829 V
-843 KENLERSEATKEDD
+843 
-857 SQSNIYTNKEEISK
+857 YTNKEEINK
-871 IMNKKDSN
+871 IMNKDN
-879 DDDDDFF
+879 NNNDDDFF
-886 NEFFD
+886 DEFFE

>member
-1 MLEGDN
+1 
-7 QRVKFISL
+7 
-15 LFYNYIEW
+15 
-23 GGFYMKL
+23 MKL
-30 KFRAEHKDVVAYLW
+30 KFRAEHKDIVAFIW
-44 ACLLLLFV
+44 ACLLLLVV
-52 VALCVRNFYHVA
+52 VALCVSNFYHVA
-64 DDGLNVA
+64 GDGLNVS
-71 NSKIGWTF
+71 NSKIEWSF
-79 NLIPAFFPP
+79 NFIPAFFPP
-88 YLGYTILFWILAI
+88 RLGYTLVFWILAI
-101 ILLTASVSSH
+101 VILTASVSSH

-117 GFGFVEGKK
+117 GFGVVEGKK
-126 EEGFGRFAKESEYQ
+126 EDGFGRFAKEDEYK

-154 STAAGFP
+154 ATAAGFP
-161 LCYDKK
+161 LVYDKK

-208 MVITDPKGEIYEK
+208 MVITDPKGEIFEK
-221 NGEMLRDLG
+221 NGEMLKDLG
-230 YDVIVVNFRDPK
+230 YDVIVVNFRDPQ

-306 SEDEISISTVNL
+306 PEDEISISTVNL

-545 RFKQDEVL
+545 RFKDNEVL

-579 NETIPKAEV
+579 NETVPKASTV
-588 TSHEQRPIKLFDIRE
+588 PHEQQSIKLFDIRE

-613 NELFGGAGN
+613 NELFGGANN
-622 NPFGNNSPFGGG
+622 NPFGGGSPFGGG
-634 ATPNPFG
+634 QTPNPFG
-641 GNQAPNPFG
+641 GNNPFG
-650 NNAPTSNSN
+650 NTN
-659 PLAAYGA
+659 PMQ
-666 VAPTNNNPLAAYG
+666 NNNPLAAYG
-679 ATTPTN
+679 ATNPSNNSNPLAAYGAPPTPGTP
-685 DNMNKEPFNPFGTPS
+685 KEPFNPFGNSVTSSP
-700 ALTPTN
+700 APT
-706 PSNDDLNIDEMMKKI
+706 NDDLNIDEMMKKI

-733 AEKDALE
+733 KEKEAEE
-740 NEEKASEKQLVE
+740 NELKASEQ
-752 ETKTVEIVP
+752 KTVEEINM
-761 DKKDDTVSSSSVIM
+761 DKKPELSSDVM
-775 PSSKIDFNSFG
+775 MQTNKIDFPEFDQKKDLGFDLNKEE
-786 NSMIESKQG
+786 N
-795 DITSTKHDLLDDMI
+795 KHDLFDDMI
-809 EDLSFDEPLEKL
+809 EDLSFDEPIDAMDNINDKVSEEETKL
-821 DSLNDKNS
+821 DKK
-829 EDLDILDVTKDINE
+829 EDINE
-843 KENLERSEATKEDD
+843 KFDKEINESE
-857 SQSNIYTNKEEISK
+857 SNVYKNKEEIDK
-871 IMNKKDSN
+871 IMNKKESSDS
-879 DDDDDFF
+879 DDDLFD
-886 NEFFD
+886 EFFD

>member
-1 MLEGDN
+1 
-7 QRVKFISL
+7 
-15 LFYNYIEW
+15 
-23 GGFYMKL
+23 MKL
-30 KFRAEHKDVVAYLW
+30 KFRAEHKDIVAFIW
-44 ACLLLLFV
+44 ACLLLLIV
-52 VALCVRNFYHVA
+52 VALCVVNFYHVA
-64 DDGLNVA
+64 EDSTAASTTGFH
-71 NSKIGWTF
+71 WTF
-79 NLIPAFFPP
+79 NFIPAFFSP
-88 YLGYTILFWILAI
+88 YLGYTIIFWIISI
-101 ILLTASVSSH
+101 IILTASVSSH
-111 FFTREK
+111 FFTMEK
-117 GFGFVEGKK
+117 GFGIVQGKK
-126 EEGFGRFAKESEYQ
+126 EDGFGRFAKEDEYKK
-140 NFKDVEPVELTAKE
+140 FKDVEPVEINAKE
-154 STAAGFP
+154 ATAAGFP
-161 LCYDKK
+161 LVYDKK

-195 NPLVNL
+195 NPLVGL

-230 YDVIVVNFRDPK
+230 YDVIVVNFRDPQ

-306 SEDEISISTVNL
+306 PEDEISISTVNL
-318 MVTVGEEK
+318 MMTVGEEK
-326 VGASTYAKEYFK
+326 VGASTYMKEYFK

-362 SVLSVLKQKI
+362 SILSVLKQKI

-398 KTAIFMII
+398 KTAVFMII

-579 NETIPKAEV
+579 NEKVPKADV
-588 TSHEQRPIKLFDIRE
+588 PVHEQKPIKLFDIRE

-613 NELFGGAGN
+613 NELFGGTGDN
-622 NPFGNNSPFGGG
+622 PFGGG
-634 ATPNPFG
+634 FGGGMAPNPFG
-641 GNQAPNPFG
+641 GASPFGGPNPFAS
-650 NNAPTSNSN
+650 NQTS
-659 PLAAYGA
+659 
-666 VAPTNNNPLAAYG
+666 NNNPLAAYG
-679 ATTPTN
+679 ATN
-685 DNMNKEPFNPFGTPS
+685 NSSSSPFNSLSASPSVNTPK
-700 ALTPTN
+700 
-706 PSNDDLNIDEMMKKI
+706 DEELNIDEMMKKI

-733 AEKDALE
+733 AEKEAMD
-740 NEEKASEKQLVE
+740 NEEKASEKQMVE
-752 ETKTVEIVP
+752 E
-761 DKKDDTVSSSSVIM
+761 KKDFELKSQEPALSSSSVIM
-775 PSSKIDFNSFG
+775 PSNKIDFTSFDNNKNNNLPNSVV
-786 NSMIESKQG
+786 E
-795 DITSTKHDLLDDMI
+795 KHDLLDDMI
-809 EDLSFDEPLEKL
+809 EDLSFDEPNE
-821 DSLNDKNS
+821 
-829 EDLDILDVTKDINE
+829 TINE
-843 KENLERSEATKEDD
+843 VKEPIKETKSEVIETLD
-857 SQSNIYTNKEEISK
+857 NKETNEKAIYKNKQEIDK
-871 IMNKKDSN
+871 IMNEKDSSN
-879 DDDDDFF
+879 NDDFF
-886 NEFFD
+886 DEFFE

>member
-1 MLEGDN
+1 
-7 QRVKFISL
+7 
-15 LFYNYIEW
+15 
-23 GGFYMKL
+23 MKL
-30 KFRAEHKDVVAYLW
+30 KFRAEHKDIVAYIW
-44 ACLLLLFV
+44 GCLLLLLV
-52 VALCVRNFYHVA
+52 VAMLVVNLYHVA
-64 DDGLNVA
+64 DSTV
-71 NSKIGWTF
+71 KITNGHINWSF
-79 NLIPAFFPP
+79 NIIPAFFPP
-88 YLGYTILFWILAI
+88 YLLYTILFWILAVVV
-101 ILLTASVSSH
+101 LTVSVSSR
-111 FFTREK
+111 FFSMEK
-117 GFGFVEGKK
+117 GFGIVQGKK
-126 EEGFGRFAKESEYQ
+126 EDGFGRFAKEDEYKKFE
-140 NFKDVEPVELTAKE
+140 NVEPVEITAKE
-154 STAAGFP
+154 ATAAGFP
-161 LCYDKK
+161 LVYDKK

-189 KTQMVI
+189 KTTMII
-195 NPLVNL
+195 NPLVNFL
-201 LSKKGES
+201 AKKGES

-221 NGEMLRDLG
+221 NGEMLRNLG
-230 YDVIVVNFRDPK
+230 YDVIIVNFRDPK

-306 SEDEISISTVNL
+306 KEDEISISTVNL
-318 MVTVGEEK
+318 MMTVGDEK
-326 VGASTYAKEYFK
+326 IGASTYMKEYFK
-338 FKDPASPAA
+338 MKDPAGPAA
-347 INALGTVNAPQDTKN
+347 INALGTVNAPQDTRN
-362 SVLSVLKQKI
+362 SIESVLKQKI

-398 KTAIFMII
+398 KTAVFMII

-418 IFVKQCYESL
+418 IFIKQCYESL

-479 FAQLVQVYGKEDA
+479 FAQLKQVYGNEDA

-553 VLKHRLPP
+553 ILKHRLPP

-579 NETIPKAEV
+579 NAEVPKANL
-588 TSHEQRPIKLFDIRE
+588 TSHEQRAIKLFDIRE
-603 YVKKKKDEKR
+603 FVKKKREESR
-613 NELFGGAGN
+613 NELFGTSSDGLGLNPFAS
-622 NPFGNNSPFGGG
+622 NPFGASSSSSPFSQTPFGSNSPFNNSKQSSDIKFD
-634 ATPNPFG
+634 NPF
-641 GNQAPNPFG
+641 NSYSKSD
-650 NNAPTSNSN
+650 NNSDE
-659 PLAAYGA
+659 L
-666 VAPTNNNPLAAYG
+666 
-679 ATTPTN
+679 
-685 DNMNKEPFNPFGTPS
+685 D
-700 ALTPTN
+700 
-706 PSNDDLNIDEMMKKI
+706 IDEIVKKI
-721 DARIAELEAEEK
+721 DAKIAELEEEEK
-733 AEKDALE
+733 NNNIAIE
-740 NEEKASEKQLVE
+740 NEEKASLKPVVDTKENTVNKDN
-752 ETKTVEIVP
+752 ETYDIM
-761 DKKDDTVSSSSVIM
+761 DDY
-775 PSSKIDFNSFG
+775 F
-786 NSMIESKQG
+786 
-795 DITSTKHDLLDDMI
+795 
-809 EDLSFDEPLEKL
+809 EDLSFDEKEKVEEKNETKL
-821 DSLNDKNS
+821 DTPVVNYEPKKEVYTNEQEIDKIMNDKN
-829 EDLDILDVTKDINE
+829 N
-843 KENLERSEATKEDD
+843 N
-857 SQSNIYTNKEEISK
+857 
-871 IMNKKDSN
+871 
-879 DDDDDFF
+879 DDDFF
-886 NEFFD
+886 DEFFE

>member
-1 MLEGDN
+1 
-7 QRVKFISL
+7 
-15 LFYNYIEW
+15 
-23 GGFYMKL
+23 MKL
-30 KFRAEHKDVVAYLW
+30 KFRADHKDVIAFLW
-44 ACLLLLFV
+44 ACLLLLIV
-52 VALCVRNFYHVA
+52 VAMCVVNFYHVA
-64 DDGLNVA
+64 GDNLSMG
-71 NSKIGWTF
+71 SEFRWTF
-79 NLIPAFFPP
+79 NFIKGFFPP
-88 YLGYTILFWILAI
+88 YLGYTLIFWILSI
-101 ILLTASVSSH
+101 VLLTVSVSSH
-111 FFTREK
+111 FYTREK
-117 GFGFVEGKK
+117 GFGFKEGKK
-126 EEGFGRFAKESEYQ
+126 EEGFGRFAKEDEYKH
-140 NFKDVEPVELTAKE
+140 FKDVEPVELTSKE
-154 STAAGFP
+154 ASSAGFP
-161 LCYDKK
+161 LVYDKK
-167 KNLVYVDNGEAHSLV
+167 KNLVYVDNGESHSLV

-195 NPLVNL
+195 NPLVSL
-201 LSKKGES
+201 LAKKGES
-208 MVITDPKGEIYEK
+208 MVITDPKGEIFEK
-221 NGEMLRDLG
+221 NGEMLKDLG

-318 MVTVGEEK
+318 MMTVGEEK
-326 VGASTYAKEYFK
+326 MGASTYAKEYFK
-338 FKDPASPAA
+338 LKDPASPAA

-362 SVLSVLKQKI
+362 SIESVLKQKI

-438 LPVRTNFLLDE
+438 LPIRTNFLLDE

-479 FAQLVQVYGKEDA
+479 FAQLKQVYGNEDA

-579 NETIPKAEV
+579 NERVPKAELP
-588 TSHEQRPIKLFDIRE
+588 THEQQPIKLFDIRE
-603 YVKKKKDEKR
+603 FVKKKKEEKR
-613 NELFGGAGN
+613 NELFGGNSPFGAGTPFGGG
-622 NPFGNNSPFGGG
+622 NPFGGAPSPFGGGNPANPFGSDNNQNNTNPLAPYGATGNTNGFNSPFGGTNTLG
-634 ATPNPFG
+634 NLNGSTPN
-641 GNQAPNPFG
+641 ANPMDE
-650 NNAPTSNSN
+650 A
-659 PLAAYGA
+659 
-666 VAPTNNNPLAAYG
+666 
-679 ATTPTN
+679 
-685 DNMNKEPFNPFGTPS
+685 
-700 ALTPTN
+700 
-706 PSNDDLNIDEMMKKI
+706 LNIDDMIKKI

-733 AEKDALE
+733 AD
-740 NEEKASEKQLVE
+740 NEAKNNEAKASEKTMVEDLKLPVE
-752 ETKTVEIVP
+752 E
-761 DKKDDTVSSSSVIM
+761 SSSLSSSIIM
-775 PSSKIDFNSFG
+775 PSNKIDFSSFEKV
-786 NSMIESKQG
+786 NANNPLNNVS
-795 DITSTKHDLLDDMI
+795 TSGKHDLMDDYL
-809 EDLSFDEPLEKL
+809 EDLSFDDEPIKTSEKPT
-821 DSLNDKNS
+821 DNV
-829 EDLDILDVTKDINE
+829 DVPNEVLSNPSKPDNKDV
-843 KENLERSEATKEDD
+843 
-857 SQSNIYTNKEEISK
+857 YTNKEEIEK
-871 IMNKKDSN
+871 IMKSEEKDE
-879 DDDDDFF
+879 DDDFF
-886 NEFFD
+886 DEFFE

>member
-1 MLEGDN
+1 
-7 QRVKFISL
+7 
-15 LFYNYIEW
+15 
-23 GGFYMKL
+23 MKL
-30 KFRAEHKDVVAYLW
+30 KFRAEHKDIVAFLW
-44 ACLLLLFV
+44 ACLLLLIV
-52 VALCVRNFYHVA
+52 VALCVVNFYHVA
-64 DDGLNVA
+64 DEGVA
-71 NSKIGWTF
+71 ATETGIDWTF
-79 NLIPAFFPP
+79 NFIPAFFPP
-88 YLGYTILFWILAI
+88 RLGYTLIFWVLAI
-101 ILLTASVSSH
+101 VILTASVSSH
-111 FFTREK
+111 FFSMEK
-117 GFGFVEGKK
+117 GFGIVQGKK
-126 EEGFGRFAKESEYQ
+126 EDGFGRFAKEDEYK
-140 NFKDVEPVELTAKE
+140 NFENVEPVELTAKE
-154 STAAGFP
+154 ATSAGFP
-161 LCYDKK
+161 LVYDKK
-167 KNLVYVDNGEAHSLV
+167 KNLVYVDNGESHSLV

-208 MVITDPKGEIYEK
+208 MIITDPKGEIYEK

-306 SEDEISISTVNL
+306 PEDEISISTVNL
-318 MVTVGEEK
+318 MITVGEEK
-326 VGASTYAKEYFK
+326 IGASTYAKEYFK
-338 FKDPASPAA
+338 TKDPASPAA

-392 ETIGER
+392 ETIGQR
-398 KTAIFMII
+398 KTVVFMII

-428 IAVAQRHGGK
+428 IAVAQKHGGK

-545 RFKQDEVL
+545 RFKQNEVL

-561 LRTKFLPFWNT
+561 LRTKFLPFWDT

-579 NETIPKAEV
+579 NASVPKAEV
-588 TSHEQRPIKLFDIRE
+588 PTHEQQPIKLFDIRE

-613 NELFGGAGN
+613 NELFGGN
-622 NPFGNNSPFGGG
+622 NPFGGGQ
-634 ATPNPFG
+634 TPNPFG
-641 GNQAPNPFG
+641 TSPNPFG
-650 NNAPTSNSN
+650 SNQSNPFGAPAQNSN

-666 VAPTNNNPLAAYG
+666 TNNS
-679 ATTPTN
+679 TKETN
-685 DNMNKEPFNPFGTPS
+685 TSFNPFGAVNSTPS
-700 ALTPTN
+700 SPA
-706 PSNDDLNIDEMMKKI
+706 NDDLNIDEMMKKI

-733 AEKDALE
+733 AEKEAEE
-740 NEEKASEKQLVE
+740 NELKASEQ
-752 ETKTVEIVP
+752 KTVEEILK
-761 DKKDDTVSSSSVIM
+761 DKDDETEGEALSSSVIM
-775 PSSKIDFNSFG
+775 PSTKIDFSSFD
-786 NSMIESKQG
+786 ESVK
-795 DITSTKHDLLDDMI
+795 DDKPTETKEEKPDLFDDMI
-809 EDLSFDEPLEKL
+809 EDLSFDTPIDLEE
-821 DSLNDKNS
+821 NNEDKNTS
-829 EDLDILDVTKDINE
+829 IEEPKI
-843 KENLERSEATKEDD
+843 
-857 SQSNIYTNKEEISK
+857 KEEDNIALVDNKQTDDKVYRNKKEIDK
-871 IMNKKDSN
+871 IMKEEDSSS
-879 DDDDDFF
+879 DDDFF
-886 NEFFD
+886 DEFFE

>member
-1 MLEGDN
+1 
-7 QRVKFISL
+7 
-15 LFYNYIEW
+15 
-23 GGFYMKL
+23 MKL
-30 KFRAEHKDVVAYLW
+30 KFRAEKKDVVAFIW
-44 ACLLLLFV
+44 ACVLLLLIV
-52 VALCVRNFYHVA
+52 SICVYNLKDVSNEAEVARRTGISLNPIS
-64 DDGLNVA
+64 GL
-71 NSKIGWTF
+71 I
-79 NLIPAFFPP
+79 PP
-88 YLGYTILFWILAI
+88 YLGYTIVFWLVSI
-101 ILLTASVSSH
+101 IILTASVSSH
-111 FFTREK
+111 FFEREK
-117 GFGFVEGKK
+117 GFGFIEGKK
-126 EEGFGRFAKESEYQ
+126 EDGFGRFAKEDEYKKY
-140 NFKDVEPVELTAKE
+140 KDVEPVELNAKE
-154 STAAGFP
+154 ATTAGFP
-161 LCYDKK
+161 LVYDKK

-195 NPLVNL
+195 NPLVNIL
-201 LSKKGES
+201 AKKGES
-208 MVITDPKGEIYEK
+208 MIISDPKGEIYEK
-221 NGEMLRDLG
+221 NGEMLRELG
-230 YDVIVVNFRDPK
+230 YDVIVVNFRDPQK
-242 NGSCWNP
+242 GSCWNP

-306 SEDEISISTVNL
+306 PEDEISISTVNL
-318 MVTVGEEK
+318 MMTVGDEK
-326 VGASTYAKEYFK
+326 VGSSTYIKEYFK
-338 FKDPASPAA
+338 MKDPASPAA
-347 INALGTVNAPQDTKN
+347 INALGTINAPQETKN
-362 SVLSVLKQKI
+362 SIDSVLKQKI

-398 KTAIFMII
+398 KTAVFMII

-428 IAVAQRHGGK
+428 IAVAQRHGGQ

-479 FAQLVQVYGKEDA
+479 FAQLKQVYGNEDA

-579 NETIPKAEV
+579 NADVPPAEII
-588 TSHEQRPIKLFDIRE
+588 SHEQRKIKLFDIRE
-603 YVKKKKDEKR
+603 FVNKKKEEKR
-613 NELFGGAGN
+613 KELFSNQTNNSNQFNPYGGGS
-622 NPFGNNSPFGGG
+622 NPFGM
-634 ATPNPFG
+634 
-641 GNQAPNPFG
+641 QQ
-650 NNAPTSNSN
+650 
-659 PLAAYGA
+659 
-666 VAPTNNNPLAAYG
+666 
-679 ATTPTN
+679 
-685 DNMNKEPFNPFGTPS
+685 NPFGTPPSGNNPFS
-700 ALTPTN
+700 APVGQNSFNPGALGN
-706 PSNDDLNIDEMMKKI
+706 PSGGIGSNDESLNIDDLIKKI
-721 DARIAELEAEEK
+721 DSKIAELEEEEK
-733 AEKDALE
+733 KDNEAKDNEEVASSKKLVEDIMNDNNIKEDNNIHSSDVIMSPNKIDFSSFELPEEKKSDNNNDIKPDIMDDFLE
-740 NEEKASEKQLVE
+740 DLSIDDNEDDMVINTSNTINNNEEKENKDVTNVVNEAKEQ
-752 ETKTVEIVP
+752 
-761 DKKDDTVSSSSVIM
+761 KDDLYV
-775 PSSKIDFNSFG
+775 
-786 NSMIESKQG
+786 
-795 DITSTKHDLLDDMI
+795 
-809 EDLSFDEPLEKL
+809 
-821 DSLNDKNS
+821 
-829 EDLDILDVTKDINE
+829 
-843 KENLERSEATKEDD
+843 
-857 SQSNIYTNKEEISK
+857 NKEEVDK
-871 IMNKKDSN
+871 IMKEKEP
-879 DDDDDFF
+879 DDFF
-886 NEFFD
+886 DEFFE

>member
-1 MLEGDN
+1 
-7 QRVKFISL
+7 
-15 LFYNYIEW
+15 
-23 GGFYMKL
+23 MKL
-30 KFRAEHKDVVAYLW
+30 KFRAEKKDVVAFLW
-44 ACLLLLFV
+44 ACLLLLIV
-52 VALCVRNFYHVA
+52 VALCIVNIYHISDTSVNA
-64 DDGLNVA
+64 DTGFMF
-71 NSKIGWTF
+71 TF
-79 NLIPAFFPP
+79 NFIKGFFPP
-88 YLGYTILFWILAI
+88 YLKYTLIVWIFAI
-101 ILLTASVSSH
+101 IILTASVSSH
-111 FFTREK
+111 FYTREK
-117 GFGFVEGKK
+117 GFGFKEGKK
-126 EEGFGRFAKESEYQ
+126 ENGFGRFAKEDEYKK
-140 NFKDVEPVELTAKE
+140 FKDVEPVEIMAKE
-154 STAAGFP
+154 SVSAGFP
-161 LCYDKK
+161 LVYDKK
-167 KNLVYVDNGEAHSLV
+167 KNLVYVDNGESHSLV

-189 KTQMVI
+189 KTQMII

-201 LSKKGES
+201 LAKKGES
-208 MVITDPKGEIYEK
+208 MVITDPKGEIFEK
-221 NGEMLRDLG
+221 NGEMLKDLG

-306 SEDEISISTVNL
+306 KEDEISISTVNL
-318 MVTVGEEK
+318 MMTVGEEK
-326 VGASTYAKEYFK
+326 IGASTYAKEYFK

-362 SVLSVLKQKI
+362 SIESVLKQKI

-398 KTAIFMII
+398 KTAVFMII

-418 IFVKQCYESL
+418 IFIKQCYESL

-479 FAQLVQVYGKEDA
+479 FAQLKQVYGNEDA

-499 GNILYLLTGELSA
+499 GNIVYLLTGELSA

-520 GDKIVKVGKDKK
+520 GDKIVKVGKDQK

-572 DFGYGKN
+572 DFGHGKN
-579 NETIPKAEV
+579 NERVPKA
-588 TSHEQRPIKLFDIRE
+588 TLPTHEQKPIKLFDIRE
-603 YVKKKKDEKR
+603 FVKKKKEEKR
-613 NELFGGAGN
+613 NELFSSESSPFGPSPFGQSSPFGAPMS
-622 NPFGNNSPFGGG
+622 NPFGSSNN
-634 ATPNPFG
+634 ANPFEMQ
-641 GNQAPNPFG
+641 NKQVNPFM
-650 NNAPTSNSN
+650 NTNSDEN
-659 PLAAYGA
+659 
-666 VAPTNNNPLAAYG
+666 
-679 ATTPTN
+679 
-685 DNMNKEPFNPFGTPS
+685 
-700 ALTPTN
+700 
-706 PSNDDLNIDEMMKKI
+706 LNIDDMIKKI

-733 AEKDALE
+733 ANNEAKE
-740 NEEKASEKQLVE
+740 NEAVASEKPTIKNMMEDNKIELNPFN
-752 ETKTVEIVP
+752 KTQENKVHDIM
-761 DKKDDTVSSSSVIM
+761 DDY
-775 PSSKIDFNSFG
+775 
-786 NSMIESKQG
+786 
-795 DITSTKHDLLDDMI
+795 L
-809 EDLSFDEPLEKL
+809 EDLSLDDEDITENKE
-821 DSLNDKNS
+821 SLS
-829 EDLDILDVTKDINE
+829 
-843 KENLERSEATKEDD
+843 
-857 SQSNIYTNKEEISK
+857 TNKEEVKPDLIKDNTYTNNEEKDK
-871 IMNKKDSN
+871 IMNNKEKD
-879 DDDDDFF
+879 DEDFF
-886 NEFFD
+886 DEFFE

>member
-1 MLEGDN
+1 
-7 QRVKFISL
+7 
-15 LFYNYIEW
+15 
-23 GGFYMKL
+23 MKL
-30 KFRAEHKDVVAYLW
+30 KFRAEHKDIIAFLW
-44 ACLLLLFV
+44 ACLLLLLV
-52 VALCVRNFYHVA
+52 VSLCVVNFYHVA
-64 DDGLNVA
+64 GEEVDTATQGF
-71 NSKIGWTF
+71 KWTF
-79 NLIPAFFPP
+79 NFIPAFFPP
-88 YLGYTILFWILAI
+88 YLGYTLLFWVLAI
-101 ILLTASVSSH
+101 VLLTASVSSH
-111 FFTREK
+111 FFTMEK
-117 GFGFVEGKK
+117 GFGIVQGKK
-126 EEGFGRFAKESEYQ
+126 EDGFGRFAKEDEYK
-140 NFKDVEPVELTAKE
+140 NFKDVEPVELTSKE
-154 STAAGFP
+154 ATSAGFP
-161 LCYDKK
+161 LVYDKK
-167 KNLVYVDNGEAHSLV
+167 KNLVYVDNGESHSLV

-201 LSKKGES
+201 LAKKGES
-208 MVITDPKGEIYEK
+208 MVITDPKGEIFEK
-221 NGEMLRDLG
+221 NGEMLKDLG

-306 SEDEISISTVNL
+306 PEDEISISTINL
-318 MVTVGEEK
+318 MMTVGEEK
-326 VGASTYAKEYFK
+326 TGASTYMKEYFK

-362 SVLSVLKQKI
+362 SILSVLKQKI

-392 ETIGER
+392 ETIGAR

-428 IAVAQRHGGK
+428 IAVAQKHGGK

-553 VLKHRLPP
+553 LLKHRLPP

-572 DFGYGKN
+572 DFGYEKN
-579 NETIPKAEV
+579 NAEV
-588 TSHEQRPIKLFDIRE
+588 PQAELPSHEQQPIKLFDIRE
-603 YVKKKKDEKR
+603 YVKKKKEEKR

-622 NPFGNNSPFGGG
+622 NPFGGGM
-634 ATPNPFG
+634 TPNPFG
-641 GNQAPNPFG
+641 GGNPFG
-650 NNAPTSNSN
+650 GSN
-659 PLAAYGA
+659 PFGA
-666 VAPTNNNPLAAYG
+666 SSTPPSNPFENINSQQNNNPLAAYG
-679 ATTPTN
+679 ATNTN
-685 DNMNKEPFNPFGTPS
+685 QSTAPFNPFENSTSPS
-700 ALTPTN
+700 V
-706 PSNDDLNIDEMMKKI
+706 SNDDLNIDDMIKKI
-721 DARIAELEAEEK
+721 DERIAELEAEEK
-733 AEKDALE
+733 KEKEAEE
-740 NEEKASEKQLVE
+740 NELKASEQ
-752 ETKTVEIVP
+752 KTVEEIKAN
-761 DKKDDTVSSSSVIM
+761 DNVSLSSNIIM
-775 PSSKIDFNSFG
+775 PTDKIDFSSYNNINELSD
-786 NSMIESKQG
+786 NK
-795 DITSTKHDLLDDMI
+795 TKETNHDPFDDMI
-809 EDLSFDEPLEKL
+809 EDLSFDEPIDKLEESNNNVSNQIIQEEFKPV
-821 DSLNDKNS
+821 
-829 EDLDILDVTKDINE
+829 EE
-843 KENLERSEATKEDD
+843 TKE
-857 SQSNIYTNKEEISK
+857 QVIENNNIYKNKEEIDK
-871 IMNKKDSN
+871 IMKQKDISE
-879 DDDDDFF
+879 DDDFF
-886 NEFFD
+886 DEFFE